1 MTNGEKIPAP
11 IAQAIDAGGK
21 KAQYDAE
28 AKQFLSNVEI
38 LSRIMKRVVPE
49 FKGMELG
56 DIKKCILKPTV
67 GTELL
72 DEGLTNITGENTE
85 SNIPSEGYVTF
96 DIKFSARADSNPRG
110 KVILD
115 MEMQRRRELPYP
127 IESRGIFY
135 CARMISSQKTRE
147 FSNSDYGNI
156 RKVYSI
162 WLLFSEEEEAE
173 AAITSF
179 SMQQENEYGE
189 MEHLGGADLLEVI
202 LIRIPQ
208 NVLAYGQELDGLI
221 RMLGIVF
228 SGKISSDDKKNYLEE
243 DYGITIGMED
253 ERRLAV
259 MCNLSEGFWEA
270 GRKEGIEQG
279 RVQGIEQGIEQGR
292 MQGIEQGMEQG
303 IEQNKIAIL
312 KNALKMGLPEEQIQK
327 LLGISVEEMNQLKQ
341 ELFECV

>member
-49 FKGMELG
+49 FKGMDLG

-115 MEMQRRRELPYP
+115 MEMQRKRELPYP

-135 CARMISSQKTRE
+135 CARMISS
-147 FSNSDYGNI
+147 
-156 RKVYSI
+156 
-162 WLLFSEEEEAE
+162 
-173 AAITSF
+173 
-179 SMQQENEYGE
+179 
-189 MEHLGGADLLEVI
+189 
-202 LIRIPQ
+202 
-208 NVLAYGQELDGLI
+208 
-221 RMLGIVF
+221 
-228 SGKISSDDKKNYLEE
+228 
-243 DYGITIGMED
+243 
-253 ERRLAV
+253 
-259 MCNLSEGFWEA
+259 
-270 GRKEGIEQG
+270 
-279 RVQGIEQGIEQGR
+279 
-292 MQGIEQGMEQG
+292 
-303 IEQNKIAIL
+303 
-312 KNALKMGLPEEQIQK
+312 
-327 LLGISVEEMNQLKQ
+327 
-341 ELFECV
+341 

>member
-85 SNIPSEGYVTF
+85 SNIPLEGYVTF

-189 MEHLGGADLLEVI
+189 MERLGGADLLEVI

-279 RVQGIEQGIEQGR
+279 IEQGR
-292 MQGIEQGMEQG
+292 VQGIEQGMEQG

>member
-11 IAQAIDAGGK
+11 IAQAIDAGEK

-49 FKGMELG
+49 FKGMDLG

-115 MEMQRRRELPYP
+115 MEMQRKRELPYP

-162 WLLFSEEEEAE
+162 WLLFSEEEAE

-179 SMQQENEYGE
+179 SMRQENEYGE
-189 MEHLGGADLLEVI
+189 MERLGGADLLEVI

-279 RVQGIEQGIEQGR
+279 RMQGIE
-292 MQGIEQGMEQG
+292 QGIEQGMEQG